1 MTTDLDPARLVTA
14 VVGVR
19 ASDPVV
25 LAAIAEWRGTT
36 PRRAGA
42 RRRGLRDYRRP
53 RPVPRPVTSRATLG
67 ATIQSKES

>member
-25 LAAIAEWRGTT
+25 RAALAEWGGTT

-53 RPVPRPVTSRATLG
+53 RPVPRPARAQLVD
-67 ATIQSKES
+67 AAS